1 MDVLTIL
8 IMRQGA
14 IGAHPILAAEER
26 RSRQVAAMGAF
37 YGFPESGG
45 EAGHVRIARATR
57 AAEVAAARALMAEY
71 ATALGRDL
79 SFQGIDEELAGLPG
93 AYAPPQGALLLAMV
107 KDVPAACVALRPLGE
122 DIAEMKRLYVR
133 SAMRG
138 LGLGELLAKA
148 IIAEAK
154 RLGYRKLRLD
164 TLPEMQA
171 ARGLY
176 QRLGFRPIAPYN
188 HNPIPGT
195 AFLELEL

>member
-1 MDVLTIL
+1 
-8 IMRQGA
+8 
-14 IGAHPILAAEER
+14 
-26 RSRQVAAMGAF
+26 MGAF
-37 YGFPESGG
+37 YGFPQSGS
-45 EAGHVRIARATR
+45 EAGHVRIARATG
-57 AAEVAAARALMAEY
+57 AAEVATARALMAEY

-79 SFQGIDEELAGLPG
+79 GFQDFDEELAGLPG

-107 KDVPAACVALRPLGE
+107 KDVPAACVALRPLDE

-176 QRLGFRPIAPYN
+176 QRLGFQAIAPYN
-188 HNPIPGT
+188 DNQIPGT